1 MKRKLLA
8 TLLTGAIVVTSVMP
22 AIAAPTN
29 TLTGTGSG
37 EVYSPADII
46 DVVVPTDFKIAF
58 NPLGVTIK
66 NSDFTGNTQI
76 LSGTYAIQNRSTVP
90 MGVSVAFKVTGTTQ
104 AMCAPAA
111 EVATDNASEKK
122 GTAAKFSLDVV
133 TNAKG
138 AAQALASTVADKDNV
153 NNADVNIRAEAAATG
168 MKISKRSTTPIALTG
183 VAKAAATSSA
193 TVDLMLAAGPYTP
206 TYDASTNKVIY
217 KAPTTAAYDTVAF
230 TFVGTTTTDTELWS
244 KVTTSPTV
252 TATYTLTQST
262 PAAYAATPFSPTSK
276 DVVIKTGTCDVTA
289 TKSTGAV
296 AKPYT
301 FKTAPTLTLVTD
313 ASTGDKSVSDKNMVT
328 ILNLKNGSK
337 ANSTIKVND
346 LGTYDIDTQTFTFTS
361 TFVKDCEL
369 LEVGFYQITI
379 GKQSFLMEVK

>member
-1 MKRKLLA
+1 
-8 TLLTGAIVVTSVMP
+8 
-22 AIAAPTN
+22 
-29 TLTGTGSG
+29 
-37 EVYSPADII
+37 
-46 DVVVPTDFKIAF
+46 
-58 NPLGVTIK
+58 
-66 NSDFTGNTQI
+66 
-76 LSGTYAIQNRSTVP
+76 

-244 KVTTSPTV
+244 KVTTSPT
-252 TATYTLTQST
+252 
-262 PAAYAATPFSPTSK
+262 SK